1 MKNEDLASENGVLLR
16 KCQLL
21 TQELMKLREEDE
33 SLRKKFSVLETFRPA
48 YNLLCSKFP
57 NEDVRAIIAKFDR
70 LAEYV
75 IEYTRNIGNLEGEI
89 TQLKIDNEKLK
100 DVLSKKEDVIRNEE
114 IQRNKIITTYRNE
127 VDSRDLILNENAN
140 FKDMYF
146 KLFNRVL
153 TMYLDW
159 TSTITIFDGK
169 NKMDIKPDLSDPFN
183 LIDIMSKIIRVS
195 TNDSAQKYLTKIIVS
210 ANQLVRRYFPFA
222 INEKFD
228 PDKIYERTH
237 KYIDKLQR
245 ELKRLNPKSEEL
257 KPDQ

>member
-1 MKNEDLASENGVLLR
+1 LR
-16 KCQLL
+16 KSQLL
-21 TQELMKLREEDE
+21 AQELMKLRDEDE

-48 YNLLCSKFP
+48 YNLLCGKFP
-57 NEDVRAIIAKFDR
+57 NEDVRSIIAKFDR

-75 IEYTRNIGNLEGEI
+75 VEYTRSIGNLENEI
-89 TQLKIDNEKLK
+89 ALLRRENDKLRETIG
-100 DVLSKKEDVIRNEE
+100 SKETIIRNEE
-114 IQRNKIITTYRNE
+114 IQRSKIINNFRHE
-127 VDSRDLILNENAN
+127 VDSRDLILNDNAN

-146 KLFNRVL
+146 KLFNRIL

-159 TSTITIFDGK
+159 TSVITVFDGK

-183 LIDIMSKIIRVS
+183 LIDVMSKIIRVS
-195 TNDSAQKYLTKIIVS
+195 TDDSAQKYITKIIVS

-245 ELKRLNPKSEEL
+245 EIKRLNPKSEEL